1 MQYVVKLMQEKEK
14 NTTCIAKIFDFIN
27 GKPVL
32 ASEKNINFYSR
43 KNTTPSAWSSETVL
57 LYTANKGIKFVGK

>member
-32 ASEKNINFYSR
+32 ASEKI
-43 KNTTPSAWSSETVL
+43 
-57 LYTANKGIKFVGK
+57 